1 MCGVGVRT
9 ARDVLLG
16 KEAVLAVEDGRVV
29 VQLRRLPEER
39 RHRTGQRRGQ
49 PRQQRARQCRV

>member
-1 MCGVGVRT
+1 MCGVGVLT

-29 VQLRRLPEER
+29 VHVRGLAEER
-39 RHRTGQRRGQ
+39 RHRAGQRRGQ